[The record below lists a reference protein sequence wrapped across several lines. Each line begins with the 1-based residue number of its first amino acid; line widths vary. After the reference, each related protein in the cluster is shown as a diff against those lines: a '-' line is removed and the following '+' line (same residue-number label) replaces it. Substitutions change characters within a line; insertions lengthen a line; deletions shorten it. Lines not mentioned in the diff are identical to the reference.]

1 MHREGISPIATNTK
15 MKTETPITEF
25 VKVSDTGFRFKD
37 KVRGF
42 FTFEDLK
49 DIETII
55 KKLRKGVKRWEDFPP
70 ITVLIDGSRHE
81 FKTIPMLRKL
91 LVDCTVMPD
100 RFEIFRNMGKGITLD
115 FDKVLKR

>member
-1 MHREGISPIATNTK
+1 

-25 VKVSDTGFRFKD
+25 IQVSDTSFRFKD

-42 FTFEDLK
+42 FTFEDLE

-70 ITVLIDGSRHE
+70 ITVLIDGSTLE
-81 FKTIPMLRKL
+81 FKTIPTLRRL

-100 RFEIFRNMGKGITLD
+100 RFEIFRNTGKGITLD
-115 FDKVLKR
+115 FDKVIKQ